1 MKAVGISDIGR
12 CRKNN
17 EDAYYLAEEDA
28 PLQHLYIVADGMGGC
43 NAGEVASNGAI
54 EAFVDYVAEHKEIQE
69 IPDLLTGAF
78 QAANKSVFDQSNSAL
93 EFAEMGTTMVA
104 AVVDNGKAYV
114 AHVGDSRAYL
124 IRGGEIT
131 RITHDHSVVQTL
143 VENGNI
149 TAEEARTHPNR
160 NLITRA
166 LGPDENTLCDELFAS
181 IQRKPSRQSSFSHS
195 ALCSA

>member
-78 QAANKSVFDQSNSAL
+78 QAANKSVFDQSNSAIMWRNIKKYRK
-93 EFAEMGTTMVA
+93 F
-104 AVVDNGKAYV
+104 
-114 AHVGDSRAYL
+114 
-124 IRGGEIT
+124 
-131 RITHDHSVVQTL
+131 RICSQALFRRLTNPYS
-143 VENGNI
+143 I
-149 TAEEARTHPNR
+149 SPIPPW
-160 NLITRA
+160 NL
-166 LGPDENTLCDELFAS
+166 
-181 IQRKPSRQSSFSHS
+181 RKWEPLWLQP
-195 ALCSA
+195 